1 MASAVTLGLV
11 VQSTRYVCARAHV
24 SVFVVGT
31 RPSAASTQVAG
42 PGGRG
47 N

>member
-1 MASAVTLGLV
+1 M
-11 VQSTRYVCARAHV
+11 YVCAHV
-24 SVFVVGT
+24 SVFVVGA